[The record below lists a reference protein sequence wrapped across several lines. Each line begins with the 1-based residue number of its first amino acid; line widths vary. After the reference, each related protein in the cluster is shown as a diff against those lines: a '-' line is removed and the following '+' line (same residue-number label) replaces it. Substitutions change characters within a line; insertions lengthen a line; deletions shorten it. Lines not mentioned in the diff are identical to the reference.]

1 MKNNNRIN
9 NNRIIGFVI
18 IVVIICGI
26 LIYEYYIKNQQ
37 FEKYDDPKIDNLKNR
52 LSNVFPEINHIQLSG
67 SNKSFTINKKEIYL
81 CLKDKNGNYYD
92 DNMLIYVLLHEL
104 AHVKCDEIGHTEKFK
119 TIFKS
124 LLQKAELAGI
134 YNPYQPPIDNYCNF

>member
-1 MKNNNRIN
+1 MKNKKFIYSILIIFGIILSFILVYRYYMKNNN
-9 NNRIIGFVI
+9 
-18 IVVIICGI
+18 
-26 LIYEYYIKNQQ
+26 
-37 FEKYDDPKIDNLKNR
+37 FEKYDDPKIDTLKLK
-52 LSNVFPEINHIQLSG
+52 LSRVFPEINYIELSG
-67 SNKSFTINKKEIYL
+67 SNKSFTINKREIYL

-119 TIFKS
+119 NIFKS
-124 LLQKAELAGI
+124 LLVKAELAGI

>member
-1 MKNNNRIN
+1 
-9 NNRIIGFVI
+9 
-18 IVVIICGI
+18 
-26 LIYEYYIKNQQ
+26 
-37 FEKYDDPKIDNLKNR
+37 
-52 LSNVFPEINHIQLSG
+52 
-67 SNKSFTINKKEIYL
+67 
-81 CLKDKNGNYYD
+81 
-92 DNMLIYVLLHEL
+92 MLIYVLLHEL